1 MQKSVPSPLY
11 RDPIYDGAADP
22 MIIKNEQTNEY
33 FMFYTQRRAN
43 QFVTGVSFAHGTA
56 IGVAVSEN
64 GADWHYL
71 GALDLNFEFG
81 HNTYW
86 APEIIYNP
94 DEKLYHMFV
103 TYIRGTYSTWDG
115 KATLEHYTSENL
127 IDWKHLGGLSFGS
140 SRIIDPC
147 IFRLPSGVWRMW
159 YKDENQDSSTCYADS
174 PDLYTWEYVGRTTYD
189 APQEGPN
196 VFEFEGYYWMISDVW
211 KGLGVYRSDDLT
223 NFTRQEENILREPG
237 NREDDNDR
245 GAHAD
250 IIVIKDRAFIVY
262 FTHPDRGV
270 NFRSSIHLAELKV
283 ENGILTCDRNEE
295 ISVDWTE

>member
-1 MQKSVPSPLY
+1 MIKKVPSPLY

-43 QFVTGVSFAHGTA
+43 QFVYGVSFAHGTA

-86 APEIIYNP
+86 APEIVYNP

-103 TYIRGTYSTWDG
+103 TYIRGTYHTWDG

-127 IDWKHLGGLSFGS
+127 IEWKHIGGLSFGS

-174 PDLYTWEYVGRTTYD
+174 DDLYTWEYVGRTTYD

-196 VFEFEGYYWMISDVW
+196 VFEFKGYYWMISDVW

-223 NFTRQEENILREPG
+223 TFTRQEENILREPG
-237 NREDDNDR
+237 TREDDCDR

-250 IIVIKDRAFIVY
+250 IIVVKDRAFIVY
-262 FTHPDRGV
+262 FTHPDRGE
-270 NFRSSIHLAELKV
+270 NFRSSIQLAELKV
-283 ENGILTCDRNEE
+283 ENGILTCDRNAEFE
-295 ISVDWTE
+295 VNWAE